1 MSVLVFAENSGGTF
15 KKATFEAVSYAAAVA
30 QLSNSEVTAVVLGT
44 VAPDALAQLGTYGAD
59 KVLHIADASLDQF
72 EAHAAAKAIAA
83 AAEQSGAKT
92 VIVSNNYSG
101 KALAPRLSVKLGA
114 ALATGAVDVPTASG
128 NTLTVRRSVFS
139 NKGFADI
146 TLNSDKKV
154 ITLTPNSYKLVELNK
169 AAAVSS
175 LANPVAGA
183 DFKAKTIE
191 LKKVTGKIP
200 LTEAELV
207 VSAGRGL
214 KGPENWGMVEEMAS
228 LLGAA
233 TACSKPVSDLH
244 WRGHEEHVGQT
255 GITIKP
261 NLYVAIGISG
271 AIQHL
276 AGVSGSKVIVA
287 INTDKEAPFFKIA
300 DYGIVGDAFD
310 VVPRL
315 NEAIRKFK
323 AAH

>member
-1 MSVLVFAENSGGTF
+1 MSVLVFAENSGGQF

-30 QLSNSEVTAVVLGT
+30 ALDGSELTAVVLGS
-44 VAPDALAQLGTYGAD
+44 VPADALKALGVYGAD
-59 KVLHIADASLDQF
+59 KIVHINDASLDNF
-72 EAHAAAKAIAA
+72 ESHATAKAIAA
-83 AAEQSGAKT
+83 AAESVGAKT
-92 VIVSNNYSG
+92 VVISNNYSG
-101 KALAPRLSVKLGA
+101 KALAPRLSIKLGA
-114 ALATGAVDVPTASG
+114 ALATGAVAVPTANG
-128 NTLTVRRSVFS
+128 NTLTVRRTVFS
-139 NKGFADI
+139 NKGFADL

-169 AAAVSS
+169 AGAVTT
-175 LANPVAGA
+175 LANPVAAA
-183 DFKAKTIE
+183 DFKAKTVE
-191 LKKVTGKIP
+191 LKKVSGKIP

-207 VSAGRGL
+207 VSAGRGM
-214 KGPENWGMVEEMAS
+214 KGPENWGMIEEMAE

-261 NLYVAIGISG
+261 NLYIAIGISG

-287 INTDKEAPFFKIA
+287 VNTDKEAPFFKIA
-300 DYGIVGDAFD
+300 DYGIVGDAFE
-310 VVPRL
+310 VVPKL
-315 NEAIRKFK
+315 NAAIRKFK
-323 AAH
+323 AAN

>member
-1 MSVLVFAENSGGTF
+1 MSVLVFAENSGGQF

-30 QLSNSEVTAVVLGT
+30 GLSGTDVTAVVLGT
-44 VAPDALAQLGTYGAD
+44 ISGDALAVLGTYGAD
-59 KVLHIADASLDQF
+59 KIVHISDASLDNF

-83 AAEQSGAKT
+83 AADAASVKT

-114 ALATGAVDVPTASG
+114 ALATGAVDVPVANG
-128 NTLTVRRSVFS
+128 NNLTVRRTVFS

-146 TLNSDKKV
+146 TLNSDRKV

-169 AAAVSS
+169 AGTVST
-175 LANPVAGA
+175 LTNPVAAA
-183 DFKAKTIE
+183 DFKTKTVE
-191 LKKVTGKIP
+191 LKKVSGKIP

-207 VSAGRGL
+207 VSAGRGM
-214 KGPENWGMVEEMAS
+214 KGPENWGMIEEMAS

-261 NLYVAIGISG
+261 NLYIAIGISG

-300 DYGIVGDAFD
+300 DYGIIGDAFE
-310 VVPRL
+310 VVPKL

-323 AAH
+323 AAN

>member
-1 MSVLVFAENSGGTF
+1 MSVLVFAENNGGQF
-15 KKATFEAVSYAAAVA
+15 KKATFEAVSYAAAIA
-30 QLSNSEVTAVVLGT
+30 ALSGSELTAVVLGT
-44 VAPDALAQLGTYGAD
+44 ISTDALAALGTYGAD
-59 KVLHIADASLDQF
+59 KVLHINDASLDAF
-72 EAHAAAKAIAA
+72 EAHATAKAIAV
-83 AAEQSGAKT
+83 AAETSGAKT
-92 VIVSNNYSG
+92 VVISNNYSG
-101 KALAPRLSVKLGA
+101 KALAPRLSVKLKA
-114 ALATGAVDVPTASG
+114 ALATAAVAVPTANG
-128 NTLTVRRSVFS
+128 NSLTVRRTVFS
-139 NKGFADI
+139 NKGFAEL
-146 TLNSDKKV
+146 TLNSDIKV

-169 AAAVSS
+169 AGTVST
-175 LANPVAGA
+175 LANPVTAA
-183 DFKAKTIE
+183 DFKAKTLE

-207 VSAGRGL
+207 VSAGRGM
-214 KGPENWGMVEEMAS
+214 KGPENWGMIEEMAD

-261 NLYVAIGISG
+261 NLYIAIGISG

-287 INTDKEAPFFKIA
+287 VNTDKEAPFFKIA
-300 DYGIVGDAFD
+300 DYGIIGDAFE
-310 VVPRL
+310 VVPKL

-323 AAH
+323 SAN